1 MGGVCKSSAL
11 LNGRTVIITGANS
24 GIGKQTALDLARRNA
39 RVILACRS
47 TDSGEKAA
55 EEIRRRSKNNDVVLR
70 HMDLT
75 SFASVRKF
83 AAQVL
88 SEEKQIDILIN
99 NAGVFMRPLRR
110 TEDGIEE
117 HLAVNYLGHFLLTN
131 LLLPRLKES
140 PSARIVNVAADTPPW
155 LNALNLSD
163 LNSEKSYNRVRAVVQ
178 SKLAVILSSQYLAR
192 ELEGTN
198 VTVNSVHPGIVRN
211 EFGRYLDYWYGYFQ
225 LLFYPF
231 ALLLLKTPWQGAQ
244 TSIHCAVAEE
254 LEGVTGKHFA
264 DCKVKDVK
272 MPPSLNEEV
281 AEKLWQISAKMTGL

>member
-163 LNSEKSYNRVRAVVQ
+163 LNSEVVQ
-178 SKLAVILSSQYLAR
+178 SCESCCS
-192 ELEGTN
+192 E
-198 VTVNSVHPGIVRN
+198 
-211 EFGRYLDYWYGYFQ
+211 
-225 LLFYPF
+225 
-231 ALLLLKTPWQGAQ
+231 
-244 TSIHCAVAEE
+244 
-254 LEGVTGKHFA
+254 
-264 DCKVKDVK
+264 
-272 MPPSLNEEV
+272 
-281 AEKLWQISAKMTGL
+281 